1 MLIYSYP
8 RLIAVSHV
16 LHRLL
21 MPRHSPYALLRLN
34 FFRESFDSLAWFS
47 FLYLELLEFR
57 KQISFRISLRIE
69 KASFFFTIESSPL
82 GEIVLYPFF
91 WKDLSNLF

>member
-1 MLIYSYP
+1 M
-8 RLIAVSHV
+8 V
-16 LHRLL
+16 LV
-21 MPRHSPYALLRLN
+21 
-34 FFRESFDSLAWFS
+34 
-47 FLYLELLEFR
+47 LYLELLEFR

-91 WKDLSNLF
+91 GKTYLISFKLIKSVLFYLFVLLFNILYSVFNEHI

>member
-1 MLIYSYP
+1 
-8 RLIAVSHV
+8 
-16 LHRLL
+16 

-34 FFRESFDSLAWFS
+34 LFLVLESNFF
-47 FLYLELLEFR
+47 ELLEFR
-57 KQISFRISLRIE
+57 KQRSFRISLRIE